1 MELNP
6 QVVIDELLKK
16 VNALTVEN
24 IVLNSQV
31 RQLTEQIESYRS
43 ASPAQV
49 MLDTI
54 NSEPIDDEVID

>member
-6 QVVIDELLKK
+6 QLVIDELLKK

-31 RQLTEQIESYRS
+31 RQLTDQIDSYRS

-49 MLDTI
+49 MQDTI
-54 NSEPIDDEVID
+54 DSEPIEAEVE